1 MQEIK
6 NAFWLAIKDKFIKKT
21 WFKVVTVL
29 LILIVGFCLY
39 KAYFSPSI
47 TKGEIGNENVWN
59 ELDSFAAN
67 FKTKSKSLDG
77 VEEVENLDFAF
88 DDSKLET
95 VINTFFYTAN
105 TGNTDLF
112 LSTINPEQIDA
123 DFSSFLLKERF
134 NKIDDAMKRISR
146 NGQLDKLNVVRSF
159 WVLESKALRVVLD
172 VYYKDLEKP
181 IRMNMIIKKIEQ
193 EHSHSNDKE
202 IEEIDVPFVS
212 SSIWDIIEMIEDK

>member
-1 MQEIK
+1 MREIRE
-6 NAFWLAIKDKFIKKT
+6 ALWLAIKDKIIKKT
-21 WFKVVTVL
+21 WFKVVSVL
-29 LILIVGFCLY
+29 TILLVGFCLY

-47 TKGEIGNENVWN
+47 TKGEIGNENVWK
-59 ELDSFAAN
+59 ELDSFASS
-67 FKTKSKSLDG
+67 FKSKSKTFDG
-77 VEEVENLDFAF
+77 VEEVDNSDYAF

-123 DFSSFLLKERF
+123 DFSSFQLIDRL
-134 NKIDDAMKRISR
+134 NKIDDAMNRISR
-146 NGQLDKLNVVRSF
+146 NGQIDKVDVIRSL

-181 IRMNMIIKKIEQ
+181 VRMNMIIKKIEQ

-202 IEEIDVPFVS
+202 EKDIPFVS
-212 SSIWDIIEMIEDK
+212 SSVWDIIEMIEDK